1 MRLAYRYSKD
11 LCSTKEKEV
20 FEHFLTA
27 LQERKLNWELTDED
41 ASRMRMLLHIKQR
54 IDEQSNLRYTIVR
67 IAAAIAFLVTMI
79 SMGYYFVTSPSMM
92 EEVTYDGQKREVIL
106 PDGSLVV
113 LNSGSIVRYPSRFT
127 DSRTVT
133 LEGEAFFQV
142 VKDSSKPFVVVTK
155 LMHTKVLG
163 TSFNVSA
170 YKDRDSRV
178 NVMSGKVAVQAENSP
193 NEQVIL
199 KANEQVLVSQ
209 RTKHLFVTEEP
220 AGRYSS
226 CRLQTLEF
234 DNATLKEV
242 AFILEQKYGVTI
254 LFDTNHI
261 SDLKLTGV
269 YKSPKIENVLESIS
283 FLKGVK
289 YRYTDPYTII
299 WYYPSTQNLQKKKPM

>member
-1 MRLAYRYSKD
+1 
-11 LCSTKEKEV
+11 
-20 FEHFLTA
+20 
-27 LQERKLNWELTDED
+27 
-41 ASRMRMLLHIKQR
+41 MRMLLHIKQR

-79 SMGYYFVTSPSMM
+79 SMGYYFVTSPSMI

-209 RTKHLFVTEEP
+209 RTKL
-220 AGRYSS
+220 
-226 CRLQTLEF
+226 
-234 DNATLKEV
+234 
-242 AFILEQKYGVTI
+242 
-254 LFDTNHI
+254 
-261 SDLKLTGV
+261 
-269 YKSPKIENVLESIS
+269 
-283 FLKGVK
+283 
-289 YRYTDPYTII
+289 
-299 WYYPSTQNLQKKKPM
+299 